1 MDNQQ
6 NKRDWIFKF
15 FISLPFI
22 FLGSMVL
29 FGLLGAILKGGFWN
43 VALTWGRGVG
53 VLLSIVIFVSMYQ
66 SVLKQSTSNKEKV
79 PSKTSY
85 DMDAPAVSYSDF
97 VKEEERYYFYN
108 DKCSFLLPKEEIK
121 NVTVEK
127 GGRKFTLFTDSMA
140 MVILEIR
147 DGMPN
152 FPIQVQSKQITV
164 GGLPCLAAAVGP
176 LAALAGGY
184 NQYFINC
191 RKFVVQV
198 SLTIVGEGTMRFLNS
213 FKLHK

>member
-1 MDNQQ
+1 MTAWVVDCFRVITPVEFHLQNYPSRALARYLPLAELTPFFYFQNLNQI
-6 NKRDWIFKF
+6 NILSIMANWFTR
-15 FISLPFI
+15 
-22 FLGSMVL
+22 L
-29 FGLLGAILKGGFWN
+29 FGK
-43 VALTWGRGVG
+43 
-53 VLLSIVIFVSMYQ
+53 
-66 SVLKQSTSNKEKV
+66 
-79 PSKTSY
+79 KT
-85 DMDAPAVSYSDF
+85 SDF
-97 VKEEERYYFYN
+97 VKEEGRYYFYN

-147 DGMPN
+147 DGMPV
-152 FPIQVQSKQITV
+152 FPMQVQSKQITV

-198 SLTIVGEGTMRFLNS
+198 SFTIADEGAMRFLNS